1 MDDKKQRKYQ
11 KDIKK
16 LFTPEILKRNLILAS
31 LISTAFEI
39 MKDSLIIQPYS
50 FFGLVEYDKYFNLV
64 KNRNEKMVSE
74 KFLKELK
81 QIQKNLPRKEQ
92 GDELKVI
99 MLWFKKN
106 KVLTDE
112 DIKTI
117 IKIRVFRNKITH
129 ELLNFLADSDYKV
142 DIKYLFEIKEIVEK
156 VDVWWIMEFTI
167 PTDPQ
172 FDNIEIDDRDIESG
186 RVFFL
191 DHFLSIATDLGS
203 TAKKDAKDIAH

>member
-31 LISTAFEI
+31 LISTSFEI
-39 MKDSLIIQPYS
+39 MKD
-50 FFGLVEYDKYFNLV
+50 
-64 KNRNEKMVSE
+64 
-74 KFLKELK
+74 
-81 QIQKNLPRKEQ
+81 LPRKER

-99 MLWFKKN
+99 MLWLKKN

-117 IKIRVFRNKITH
+117 IKIRFFRNKITH
-129 ELLNFLADSDYKV
+129 ELLNFLADSDYEV

-191 DHFLSIATDLGS
+191 DHFLSITTDLGS
-203 TAKKDAKDIAH
+203 TAKKDAKDIIH